1 MTDANLHEAKRKR
14 RPAKRKLILARYHA
28 YRKMGLSSKEAWTWA
43 WKVENFA
50 KDHWA
55 PPKCGW

>member
-1 MTDANLHEAKRKR
+1 MTAVKRKR
-14 RPAKRKLILARYHA
+14 RAASRKLILARYRS
-28 YRKMGLSSKEAWTWA
+28 YRKLGLPRKEAWKWA
-43 WKVENFA
+43 WYVENFA